1 MKPAQPEDEYAI
13 FISDIMSVL
22 MVVFLFIAIT
32 FIQNVKKKDDQA
44 KEIVEN
50 FEVVN
55 EKIIDAI
62 KLEFF
67 DEFSDWNALVDP
79 VTLSFQFNSPDVLF
93 KKGSSELTENFK
105 NVLDD
110 FFPRYVNIIQ
120 NEEYKDQIKAIQIEG
135 HTSSEWDINSE
146 GLKSYIKNMEL
157 SQSRSANVLE
167 YVLRM
172 HEFGANDVLLRNMM
186 ASVGYSSSQ
195 LIYKDTGAQII
206 EDKDASRRVAFRIL
220 TNGEQ
225 KLIEITEQNI

>member
-1 MKPAQPEDEYAI
+1 MKYKEQQDEYAI

-22 MVVFLFIAIT
+22 MVTFLFIAIT
-32 FIQNVKKKDDQA
+32 FIHNVQKKDDYA

-50 FEVVN
+50 FEVIN

-62 KLEFF
+62 KMEFL

-79 VTLSFQFNSPDVLF
+79 LTLSFQFNSPDVLF

-105 NVLDD
+105 SVLDE
-110 FFPRYVNIIQ
+110 FFPRYIEIVK
-120 NEEYKDQIKAIQIEG
+120 NEAYREQIKAIQIEG
-135 HTSSEWDINSE
+135 HTSSEWDINTQ
-146 GLKSYIKNMEL
+146 GLQAYTKNMEL

-172 HEFGANDVLLRNMM
+172 NDIGNEDIWLRNMM
-186 ASVGYSSSQ
+186 SSVGYSSSR
-195 LIYKDTGAQII
+195 LIYEDTGAQVL

-225 KLIEITEQNI
+225 KLNIISKQNS